1 MDEESRYTDIAVV
14 TSPKILIFE
23 SDDVQVEQIE
33 ELAPYIDGNIW
44 ILNNIDYSK
53 KSFGLSGKFY
63 IQPM

>member
-44 ILNNIDYSK
+44 IPNNID
-53 KSFGLSGKFY
+53 
-63 IQPM
+63 

>member
-33 ELAPYIDGNIW
+33 ELAPYIDGNISL
-44 ILNNIDYSK
+44 LNNFDYPK
-53 KSFGLSGKFY
+53 RSFCMTGKFY
-63 IQPM
+63 IQSM